1 MLLQTCESGGS
12 VKDFSVSAS
21 AITFFGMLGM
31 NLHSEKFG
39 NSIQILIKHF
49 NNILLVKVTLII
61 LVVSA
66 LVLKG
71 KVKYV
76 AAS

>member
-1 MLLQTCESGGS
+1 MQ
-12 VKDFSVSAS
+12 
-21 AITFFGMLGM
+21 M
-31 NLHSEKFG
+31 
-39 NSIQILIKHF
+39 LIKHF

-66 LVLKG
+66 LVLKV

-76 AAS
+76 AES